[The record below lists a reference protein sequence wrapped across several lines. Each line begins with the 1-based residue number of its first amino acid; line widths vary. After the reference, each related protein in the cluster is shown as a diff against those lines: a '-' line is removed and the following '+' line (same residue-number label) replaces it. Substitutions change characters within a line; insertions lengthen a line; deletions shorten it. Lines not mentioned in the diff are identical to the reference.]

1 MNLVTNMRI
10 EAIINLVILVVG
22 VVVAIAP
29 WTFAP
34 VCASQMRCWNTRD
47 VETVLGASIALLALV
62 STYRL
67 LAHG

>member
-67 LAHG
+67 LAHR